1 MRISDWSSDGCSSDL
16 AVGAGHQRNGIGP
29 VRQAAL
35 TAVAMQYVA
44 IIAEQAQLRVDAP
57 VAVMLR
63 ERSAPAFGV
72 GAGLARNGVVRDA
85 VDEEARK
92 SVVEGKSVFVRLE
105 IGGRRIIKIKINKHS
120 KLNVIKTN

>member
-63 ERSAPAFGV
+63 ERSAPAFGD
-72 GAGLARNGVVRDA
+72 GAGMARIGVLRDA
-85 VDEEARK
+85 VDEDEGHAGDRK
-92 SVVEGKSVFVRLE
+92 STRL
-105 IGGRRIIKIKINKHS
+105 NSSH
-120 KLNVIKTN
+120 